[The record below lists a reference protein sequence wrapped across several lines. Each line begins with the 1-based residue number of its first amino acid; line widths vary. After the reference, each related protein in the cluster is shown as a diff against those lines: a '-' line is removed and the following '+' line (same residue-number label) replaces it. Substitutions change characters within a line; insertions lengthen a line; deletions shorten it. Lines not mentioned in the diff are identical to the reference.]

1 MPAKKETAT
10 SKFLREPKMFS
21 MPHDTRRPLVD
32 TTGSNADIHPHRL
45 TAARQ
50 VSVFGTGIS
59 IFLLH
64 FLVYQ
69 WFQEV
74 CHIYGDYSVGSQL
87 LWITTAVFQTSGL
100 VLMTIADLDMNL
112 YVSKRKRAVLAGIVY
127 YGRRIDRSKCS
138 YFIPH

>member
-1 MPAKKETAT
+1 MLHDAQRPLLAT
-10 SKFLREPKMFS
+10 SAS
-21 MPHDTRRPLVD
+21 GSVD
-32 TTGSNADIHPHRL
+32 GAPTTK
-45 TAARQ
+45 AAQ
-50 VSVFGTGIS
+50 ATQASIFGAGMC

-64 FLVYQ
+64 FLLVQ
-69 WFQEV
+69 WFGAV
-74 CHIYGDYSVGSQL
+74 VNNGHNPFSFGSQA
-87 LWITTAVFQTSGL
+87 LWIATALFQTCGL